1 MRVSPV
7 ALLYRE
13 RSLEE
18 ALTFSDRVTQIT
30 HDHSEGRKGARAVT
44 EAIWLALQRMGAGV
58 VRRKIARRYGY
69 DRERSVDA
77 TFASTRSQG
86 QIAKIGAISA
96 SYCVDCTDESY
107 IASCRVRG

>member
-77 TFASTRSQG
+77 TFASTRSYLAR
-86 QIAKIGAISA
+86 QISLARSR
-96 SYCVDCTDESY
+96 
-107 IASCRVRG
+107 IASIWSGSVANGSG